1 MFFGLVSVK
10 KHKAVVDDITA
21 DRDAIHKSYGAKH
34 DALLE
39 ARDELRFQKGQV
51 ANLHKRF
58 SEETVRADLAEQ
70 RVDSLLA
77 EIAALRPDAEKYRER
92 CRRDRE
98 HAAAKRAT
106 KTVIAA

>member
-1 MFFGLVSVK
+1 MFGLMSVK

-51 ANLHKRF
+51 ATLSRRKD
-58 SEETVRADLAEQ
+58 EETVRADLAEQ
-70 RVDSLLA
+70 RVNSLLDELA
-77 EIAALRPDAEKYRER
+77 NWRANGQLRDPKTGRLIPRAKTADP
-92 CRRDRE
+92 
-98 HAAAKRAT
+98 AAA
-106 KTVIAA
+106 